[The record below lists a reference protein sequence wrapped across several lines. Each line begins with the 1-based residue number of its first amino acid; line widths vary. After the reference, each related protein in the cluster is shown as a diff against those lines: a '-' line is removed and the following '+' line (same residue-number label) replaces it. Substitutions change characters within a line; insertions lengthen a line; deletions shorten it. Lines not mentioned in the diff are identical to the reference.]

1 MADEKIHLS
10 LNDAAMKGDIE
21 AAKAAISLG
30 ADVHH
35 NFDMALRS
43 AAKASHLPMIDFLV
57 TEQGANVHALNDDA
71 LRAAAKNGRAAVAEK
86 LLGLGAN
93 PDAQDGD
100 PLIQSATKG
109 YAEIAKSLLAHKADP
124 HIGDD
129 QALRQAAYNGHLD
142 IVEALARN
150 KADLFALR
158 GSAAELAASEK
169 KSLVVEFLA
178 IEMNRQ
184 REMFLAE
191 LSGAST
197 RNFLR
202 ATWHDTGEP
211 AFIRAVKMNCLPQAV
226 ARMKETSDSL
236 NPSDLTDLKDRK
248 GRCLGV
254 LAAEYGALTKLFDPA
269 LWHGTLDDVQQAWNK
284 IPPGVRKTSGMT
296 DADFEGVV
304 ASFNQRTLKERG
316 GKVKI
321 KF

>member
-1 MADEKIHLS
+1 MADEKISLS

-43 AAKASHLPMIDFLV
+43 AAKAAHIGMIEFLV
-57 TEQGANVHALNDDA
+57 NDAGANVHVLNDEA
-71 LRAAAKNGRAAVAEK
+71 LRAAAKNGRANVVEK

-100 PLIQSATKG
+100 PLVQSATKG
-109 YAEIAKSLLAHKADP
+109 FTAVAKSLLAHKADP
-124 HIGDD
+124 HAGDD

-142 IVEALARN
+142 VVQALAEN
-150 KADLFALR
+150 KADLFAMR

-169 KSLVVEFLA
+169 YAPVVEYLS

-184 REMFLAE
+184 REAFLFE
-191 LSGAST
+191 LQNNNT

-202 ATWHDTGEP
+202 GTYGETGEP
-211 AFIRAVKMNCLPQAV
+211 AFVRAVKMNCVSQAV
-226 ARMKETSDSL
+226 ARMKETGDSL
-236 NPSDLTDLKDRK
+236 TPADLTDLKDRQ
-248 GRCLGV
+248 GRSLGV
-254 LAAEYGALTKLFDPA
+254 LAAEYGTLTKLFDPS
-269 LWHGTLDDVQQAWNK
+269 LWHGTLGDVQEAWNK
-284 IPPGVRKTSGMT
+284 IPPGVRKNSGMT
-296 DADFEGVV
+296 ETDFEGVV